1 MSTLTERHRQIL
13 LGETD
18 LPDWKRRRYYWSLSK
33 RHVIPEELRPP
44 GAVDLPPPPPSPS
57 RTEAPAIPSITEAE
71 AFERF
76 PCRYR
81 NPTSEV
87 VECKVCRDERTH
99 TVCHCSLFDRECT
112 VRAGSDKLRPT
123 RRFLMC
129 AGCDARAPAPR
140 HMIARGTFR
149 WACGMTTA
157 PRPVPTLSRSIDS
170 LRTAGFGPFHLFA
183 EPGTTL
189 ANLPADTTVH
199 RRPQRL
205 GVWQNLVQ
213 SLRDL
218 LALHPEADTI
228 ALFQDDV
235 VSLRDVRE
243 WLEHDLWP
251 SPRTGCVSIYSP
263 DWHGYEAAGVEAVRR
278 IRGTQIMGACGLI
291 FPRHAVERILA
302 HPLSTTWRGCY
313 DKNQFVENPVHRK
326 ASDTF
331 VGHVLS
337 ELGLEKFAYSPSLLQ
352 HFADTSAIG
361 HPHPSQRLDGKY
373 YRKSVLFAGE
383 DRSAFDVFAS
393 FKLLARWQLTTPDGR
408 HRPHLRWAD
417 RPQSALPLLRPISI
431 VIPGHNA
438 PELTIRCLEAI
449 ARQEVETEVIY
460 VDNGSSPENL
470 QAIEAVGCGL
480 WAAGG
485 AKGSFRVLRNDAN
498 LGYTGATNQGIRA
511 ATPGNHVLLLNN
523 DCFLGRG
530 CLAKLRFHLEQHWRV
545 AAVGPVTGDRGA
557 QSVIHEK
564 VRTPGHLPA
573 AIVGIKDNPDAA
585 AAVCARVHRIANV
598 ETLSGFCLL
607 MHGDA
612 VRELGPLSEDPGY
625 QQGLGTDDEWT
636 RRARKAKWQVLV
648 CYSAFAAH
656 VHSATFRELNI
667 DRRAAQVIAGKTL
680 HRGDA

>member
-1 MSTLTERHRQIL
+1 MNLHPRQVDIL
-13 LGETD
+13 EGRAG
-18 LPDWKRRRYYWSLSK
+18 LPDWKVRAYYDLWSGLGYVMKGIRFVGALVEHVASGMPRAEESVIARRL
-33 RHVIPEELRPP
+33 
-44 GAVDLPPPPPSPS
+44 A
-57 RTEAPAIPSITEAE
+57 T
-71 AFERF
+71 
-76 PCRYR
+76 
-81 NPTSEV
+81 
-87 VECKVCRDERTH
+87 CRD
-99 TVCHCSLFDRECT
+99 CPDDCFDPATGICRE
-112 VRAGSDKLRPT
+112 P
-123 RRFLMC
+123 M
-129 AGCDARAPAPR
+129 GCGCNMLVKATWQEQECPRGHWNNAPS
-140 HMIARGTFR
+140 HIIARGTFR

-157 PRPVPTLSRSIDS
+157 PRPVPTLSRSIAS
-170 LRTAGFGPFHLFA
+170 LRSAGFGPFHLFA
-183 EPGTTL
+183 EPGTPL
-189 ANLPADTTVH
+189 ANLPADTTIH

-235 VSLRDVRE
+235 ISLRDVRE

-263 DWHGYEAAGVEAVRR
+263 DWHGYETAGVEAIRR

-291 FPRHAVERILA
+291 FPRYAVERILA
-302 HPLSTTWRGCY
+302 HPLSTSWRGCY

-331 VGHVLS
+331 VGHVLH

-460 VDNGSSPENL
+460 VDNGSTAE
-470 QAIEAVGCGL
+470 ARKTIEATAERLGL
-480 WAAGG
+480 TWRPI
-485 AKGSFRVLRNDAN
+485 FNDEN
-498 LGYTGATNQGIRA
+498 LGYTSATNQGIRA

-564 VRTPGHLPA
+564 VRSPGHLPA
-573 AIVGIKDNPDAA
+573 GIVDIKDDADAA
-585 AAVCARVHRIANV
+585 AAVCARIHRIANV
-598 ETLSGFCLL
+598 DTLSGFCLL